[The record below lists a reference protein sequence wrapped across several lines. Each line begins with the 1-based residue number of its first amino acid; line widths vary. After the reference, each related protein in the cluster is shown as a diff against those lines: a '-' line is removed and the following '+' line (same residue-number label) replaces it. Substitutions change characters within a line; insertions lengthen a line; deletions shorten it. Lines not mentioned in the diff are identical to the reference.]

1 MQLLRDVVVLALD
14 EMRRDG
20 ARRWLRLAVSDLADD
35 VRPGQTVL
43 FSEDGRH
50 APRCRIATV
59 ETASSDTAAL
69 VARFEP
75 DDLAPDVGD
84 GLTVWSNETPAVS
97 VGSGSLVVTTQSF
110 LYRIAPFE
118 QLGATLL
125 VEGDGID
132 LWDEL
137 RNGLAEGRDWSS
149 VFLAL
154 EPARLQAFAAAFP
167 GANPYI
173 FANMDM
179 SCGIGACRSCHVN
192 LKDCKDGEA
201 SCRLG
206 PWFALERVDL
216 VRLRFASAP
225 FI

>member
-14 EMRRDG
+14 EMRRDD
-20 ARRWLRLAVSDLADD
+20 ARRWLRLAVSGLAGD

-59 ETASSDTAAL
+59 ETASTDTAVL
-69 VARFEP
+69 VAKFEP
-75 DDLAPDVGD
+75 DDLAPEAGAM
-84 GLTVWSNETPAVS
+84 LTVWSNETPAVS
-97 VGSGSLVVTTQSF
+97 IGPGSLVVTTQSF
-110 LYRIAPFE
+110 LYRIASFE
-118 QLGATLL
+118 QRGATVL
-125 VEGDGID
+125 VEAEGID

-137 RNGLAEGRDWSS
+137 RNGLAEARDWSS

-216 VRLRFASAP
+216 VRLQFSSAP

>member
-20 ARRWLRLAVSDLADD
+20 ARRWSRLTVSGLAGDAQ
-35 VRPGQTVL
+35 PGQTVL

-50 APRCRIATV
+50 APRCRVATV
-59 ETASSDTAAL
+59 ETVSHENATL
-69 VARFEP
+69 VAKFDP
-75 DDLAPDVGD
+75 DDLAPEAGD
-84 GLTVWSNETPAVS
+84 ALTVWSNETPAVS
-97 VGSGSLVVTTQSF
+97 VGPGSLVVTTPPF
-110 LYRIAPFE
+110 LYRVAPFV
-118 QLGATLL
+118 QRGATVL
-125 VEGDGID
+125 VEAEGLD
-132 LWDEL
+132 LWGEL
-137 RNGLAEGRDWSS
+137 RNGLAEGRDWAS

-154 EPARLQAFAAAFP
+154 EPMRLQAFAAAFP

-216 VRLRFASAP
+216 VRLQFASAP